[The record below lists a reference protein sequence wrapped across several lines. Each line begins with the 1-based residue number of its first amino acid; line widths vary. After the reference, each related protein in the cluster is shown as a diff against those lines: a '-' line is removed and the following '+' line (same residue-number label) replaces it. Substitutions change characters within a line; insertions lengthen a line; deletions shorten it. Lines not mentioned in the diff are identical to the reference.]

1 MKVAVIGGGAS
12 GLATARFLVHAH
24 EYFGIDP
31 IEVRLFEAG
40 PTIGGT
46 FVDRVYEDA
55 ELVSSKYLTAFSDF
69 RLPEDAPDFLT
80 PQRYVQYLRD
90 YATNFDLW
98 DVIELSTRVE
108 SVRPIVSGHVVKIV
122 SSEDKEEV
130 EEWACDA
137 VAVCSGL
144 HLNPYIPDIPGLDK
158 VPTVLHS
165 SQVKTRVQFGEGTNV
180 VVMGAGETGMDMAH
194 LAVTSPTSSVAL
206 CHQAGFFC
214 APKIIPLPGPA
225 HKRSVEAARRNKPVD
240 TSVASLFDTAYAHPI
255 LQRSQ
260 LLWFAYDQW
269 IKKMH
274 TLISGTEEGPD
285 QWVGHMS
292 KERKHVDSLFMVKSD
307 RAIPYMSEGHRSKSW
322 WNKKRTQFLNVPIK
336 ETYGRKIDVLSFP
349 KVIGQDGFITVHD
362 DHGNIKRIK
371 PDIIVMATGY
381 RTEFPF
387 LDAEYPTLAETN
399 IRCIYNERDVTLGYI
414 GFVRPNLGAIP
425 PLAEMQAQLWVLRLL
440 QLHPSTKVPVTR
452 DTNAVSHY
460 ELDWKIHARAGY
472 DLFTKKRAVEHESYA
487 YQLALDMG
495 SAPTITHVWSKGWK
509 IFFTWAMGS
518 NFNPKFRMIGPW
530 KSPSYAEH
538 IMSNEL
544 FNVVKRS
551 GGTVYL
557 VTYTIIPFI
566 LFGTLSTSL
575 YAICGLLS
583 PLNRLFL
590 AAEKFVRRIF
600 GSKSHSREALVEEAA
615 AKDVD

>member
-46 FVDRVYEDA
+46 FVDRVYEGA

-69 RLPEDAPDFLT
+69 RLPDDAPDFLT
-80 PQRYVQYLRD
+80 PERYVQYLRD

-98 DVIELSTRVE
+98 DVIELSKKVE
-108 SVRPIVSGHVVKIV
+108 SVRPIVNGHVVKVV
-122 SSEDKEEV
+122 SGDKV

-144 HLNPYIPDIPGLDK
+144 NVNPWIPEIAGLDL

-165 SQVKTRVQFGEGTNV
+165 SQVKTREQFGEGTDV

-194 LAVTSPTSSVAL
+194 LAVTSPTKSVAL

-240 TSVASLFDTAYAHPI
+240 TSVASLFDTAYAHPV

-260 LLWFAYDQW
+260 LLWFVYDQW
-269 IKKMH
+269 VKKMH
-274 TLISGTEEGPD
+274 MLISGTEEGPD

-307 RAIPYMSEGHRSKSW
+307 RALPYMSDGHRSESW
-322 WNKKRTQFLNVPIK
+322 WNKKRTQFLNVPIR
-336 ETYGRKIDVLSFP
+336 ETNGRKIDVLSFP
-349 KVIGQDGFITVHD
+349 KYIGQDGFITVHD
-362 DHGNIKRIK
+362 DDNNIKRIK

-381 RTEFPF
+381 RTNFPF
-387 LDAEYPTLAETN
+387 LDTDYPRLSEAN
-399 IRCIYNERDVTLGYI
+399 VRCIYSERDVTLAYI

-440 QLHPSTKVPVTR
+440 QQHPSTKVPVTR
-452 DTNAVSHY
+452 DTNAVGHY
-460 ELDWKIHARAGY
+460 ELDWKLHARAGY
-472 DLFTKKRAVEHESYA
+472 DLFAKKRAVEHESYA

-495 SAPTITHVWSKGWK
+495 STPTISHVWSKGWK

-530 KSPSYAEH
+530 KSSEHAEH

-551 GGTVYL
+551 GGKVYL

-566 LFGTLSTSL
+566 FFGSLSITLCV
-575 YAICGLLS
+575 IFWLLS
-583 PLNRLFL
+583 PIIRLFS
-590 AAEKFVRRIF
+590 AAQKCVDSIS
-600 GSKSHSREALVEEAA
+600 GSKRNNKGFEESEEIP
-615 AKDVD
+615 AKDVV